1 MKKICVLFFILIIA
15 QSVFAQPPDS
25 SANNRKAIFKLF
37 TGYSNLRML
46 DLQVSPLL
54 YRADIVPIGIGYQ
67 ALSDNCF
74 WGVDAELL
82 PFAGL
87 LRSVRH
93 DQRDFTFTEI
103 NENGETEDVTSTLKY
118 SSIIQQNINFWYQTR
133 ILRSKPSK
141 NKFYLGGEFRHY
153 LNLSFTPSAIFFMN
167 ELSLNPSITFI
178 REIGENSSIYTG
190 FSIPLIGLV
199 VRLPYANDPADG
211 ENGTFAATYAMG
223 SNFFTPLSFQRINFA
238 FGYKTHLSKKWD
250 IDFAYK
256 FSWYNYPENRGITAY
271 ENKISIAFNRKL
283 K

>member
-1 MKKICVLFFILIIA
+1 MKKICILFFILIIV
-15 QSVFAQPPDS
+15 QSVFAQLPDS
-25 SANNRKAIFKLF
+25 LANDRKASFKLI

-54 YRADIVPIGIGYQ
+54 YRADIVPLGIGYQ

-82 PFAGL
+82 PFLAL
-87 LRSVRH
+87 FRNVRH
-93 DQRDFTFTEI
+93 NQRDFIFSVI
-103 NENGETEDVTSTLKY
+103 NEDGVSEDVTSTLKY
-118 SSIIQQNINFWYQTR
+118 SSIFQQNINFWYQTR
-133 ILRSKPSK
+133 ILRAKSSK
-141 NKFYLGGEFRHY
+141 NKIYLGGEFRHY
-153 LNLSFTPSAIFFMN
+153 FNLSFTPSAVFFMN

-178 REIGENSSIYTG
+178 REIGENSSIYSG
-190 FSIPLIGLV
+190 FSFPLTGLM

-211 ENGTFAATYAMG
+211 EHGNFGATYAMG
-223 SNFFTPLSFQRINFA
+223 SNFFTPISFQRINFA
-238 FGYKTHLSKKWD
+238 FGYKTRLSKKWD